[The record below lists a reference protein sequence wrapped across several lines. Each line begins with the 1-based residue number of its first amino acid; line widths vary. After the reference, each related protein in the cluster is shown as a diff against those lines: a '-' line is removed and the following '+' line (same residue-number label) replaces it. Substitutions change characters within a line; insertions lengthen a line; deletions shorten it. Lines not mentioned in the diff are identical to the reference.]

1 MAAQDATSGTQAP
14 PLRTR
19 ILQNTLILMAGRGM
33 GMALGVAT
41 SILLARHL
49 GAELLG
55 QFGAVYA
62 YVALFSWFATLSI
75 EPVLVREAS
84 VNRAN
89 ASGILATGAALCG
102 IFSIGAAV
110 IAVLLA
116 PYVGYGGKMRILVFF
131 AAIDVLALVPPRL
144 AGVIFQVDL
153 KQWYGVTVSVSRQFL
168 WLVAVVALSLTNAP
182 LLYFIVGRL
191 LTGVFEIALL
201 LVYSAKFLPSPRR
214 ILTHQVLPFLR
225 STIPLALSSLLAS
238 VYLRIDQVMLHN
250 LSSDKVLGLYVA
262 AVRVSELFELI
273 PSSLLSSLA
282 PALAVANREEERF
295 HSLVDRIFRYMMILS
310 GGLAVFISV
319 GAPLII
325 RLLYGAEF
333 AYSAHLLSILIWS
346 EIAIFFAAVV
356 ANVLVSGNLQRY
368 LVYPAAFGAVLNV
381 SLNYAFIPR
390 YGAAAA
396 AWATLVS
403 YTLAW
408 MIFLLLFQ
416 RTRSIMWRGLRLA
429 IPIVGIS
436 LGISLAAK
444 AMPFSAWVKIGP
456 AVFLYAACLW
466 AMRFISFED
475 LDYVRSAIFRRQR
488 GASVS

>member
-1 MAAQDATSGTQAP
+1 MATKDATSGTQAP

-33 GMALGVAT
+33 GMVLGVAT

-55 QFGAVYA
+55 KFGAVYA
-62 YVALFSWFATLSI
+62 YVALFSWLATLSI

-102 IFSIGAAV
+102 IFSLGAST

-153 KQWYGVTVSVSRQFL
+153 KQWYGVTVTVSRQFL
-168 WLVAVVALSLTNAP
+168 WLVAVVALSLINAP

-201 LVYSAKFLPSPRR
+201 FVYSAKFLPSPRR
-214 ILTHQVLPFLR
+214 ILTHQLLPFLR

-250 LSSDKVLGLYVA
+250 LSSDKGLGLYVA

-295 HSLVDRIFRYMMILS
+295 HSFVNRIFRYMMILS

-333 AYSAHLLSILIWS
+333 AYSAHILSILIWS

-408 MIFLLLFQ
+408 MIFLLLFE
-416 RTRSIMWRGLRLA
+416 RTRPLMWQGLRFA
-429 IPIVGIS
+429 IPTVGIS
-436 LGISLAAK
+436 AGISLAAK
-444 AMPFSAWVKIGP
+444 AMPVSAWVTAGP
-456 AVFLYAACLW
+456 AVVLYAACLW